1 MRDPAPESVIG
12 DMETVTQ
19 VCSTPVPSTLAPR
32 MPAASAVVSTPVVL
46 GGRYEL
52 GPSVGLG
59 GSGQVYQGL
68 DRSLRRQVAVKVFH
82 GGGASTGL
90 PARFDQEVRLHSRLH
105 HSSLI
110 PLLDAGREGGQQYL
124 VMPLVQG
131 TTLAG
136 LIASGPLAGHDVKRI
151 GTALAGALECVHS
164 GGVVHRDV
172 KPSNVL
178 LGRDGQVF
186 LADFGIACFR
196 DGPEMTDA
204 PQSSLTGTAAYLA
217 PEQVESGTIGYAGDV
232 YALGLVL
239 LEALTG
245 VRAYRGTPLEQALAR
260 LWRQPEIPHSLGPGW
275 AGVLGGMTAR
285 DPVDRPNPRS
295 IADILSCHDSLPI
308 SAASLWR
315 AGSVSS

>member
-1 MRDPAPESVIG
+1 MD
-12 DMETVTQ
+12 TVTQ
-19 VCSTPVPSTLAPR
+19 ACSVPAASARVATAPAPSTLAPSV
-32 MPAASAVVSTPVVL
+32 PAAGAVASTPVVL

-52 GPSVGLG
+52 GPSIGLG

-82 GGGASTGL
+82 GGGASTGR

-136 LIASGPLAGHDVKRI
+136 LIAAGPLAGQDVRRI

-196 DGPEMTDA
+196 DGSETTDA
-204 PQSSLTGTAAYLA
+204 AQSSLTGTAAYLA
-217 PEQVESGTIGYAGDV
+217 PEQVECGTIGYAGDV

-245 VRAYRGTPLEQALAR
+245 VRAYRGTLLEQALAR
-260 LWRQPEIPHSLGPGW
+260 LWRQPEIPESLGPGW

-285 DPVDRPNPRS
+285 DPVHRPDPRS
-295 IADILSCHDSLPI
+295 VADMLSRHDSPSI
-308 SAASLWR
+308 SAVSLY
-315 AGSVSS
+315 